1 MELLGKLRARAR
13 DLLPE
18 ATFDYYDGG
27 AGDEQT
33 LAENERAWRSL
44 WIRPRVMVDVSVV
57 DPSCTL
63 LGERLAVPIL
73 LAPTAG
79 QRLLHT
85 DGELAC
91 ARAAAAAGTVYCL
104 SSRATTDLAEVAAGS
119 TGPVWFQLYV
129 AGDRERSA
137 RVLARA
143 GEHGLRA
150 VLLPV
155 DMPVAGRRE
164 RELRHGDDVLP
175 EGVVLTTHLG
185 ADLVGDT
192 KPVGGWDATLTW
204 ADLPWVQE
212 ASGLPVLV
220 KGVLT
225 AEDAV
230 RARDCSVDGIIVSNH
245 GGRQVDGAVAALD
258 AYIEVREALGEDE
271 TVLVDGGIR
280 TGADVLKAM
289 ALGADAVLVGRPYAY
304 GLAVGG
310 QPGVEAVIRQLL
322 AETDINARPA
332 RRSGRPRSR
341 PLVPR
346 RVTVTARSVLI
357 TGASF
362 RDRRGSGAP
371 ARPGRMARVRR
382 RPCPRRRCP
391 LARGGWEQLEP
402 VTIDVTEPATIAAA
416 AEALGDAPLDGL
428 VNNARTAFAMPLDP
442 IRNPA

>member
-150 VLLPV
+150 VLLTV

-225 AEDAV
+225 AEDAAAAV
-230 RARDCSVDGIIVSNH
+230 DAGADGIVVSNH
-245 GGRQVDGAVAALD
+245 GGRQLDGCVPTAVALP
-258 AYIEVREALGEDE
+258 EVVAAVQRRVP
-271 TVLVDGGIR
+271 VLVDGGIR
-280 TGADVLKAM
+280 DGGDVLRAL
-289 ALGADAVLVGRPYAY
+289 ALGADAVMIGRPYGW
-304 GLAVGG
+304 GLATGG
-310 QPGVEAVIRQLL
+310 EAGVRAVVQAFADDLCRVMAL
-322 AETDINARPA
+322 AGCPTLADIGPE
-332 RRSGRPRSR
+332 
-341 PLVPR
+341 
-346 RVTVTARSVLI
+346 
-357 TGASF
+357 
-362 RDRRGSGAP
+362 
-371 ARPGRMARVRR
+371 RVRSAHGR
-382 RPCPRRRCP
+382 
-391 LARGGWEQLEP
+391 
-402 VTIDVTEPATIAAA
+402 
-416 AEALGDAPLDGL
+416 
-428 VNNARTAFAMPLDP
+428 
-442 IRNPA
+442 